1 MPMLQEHARA
11 IARELSLTESQ
22 VAAVARLLADG
33 ATIPF
38 IARYRK
44 EATQSLDEVAVAA
57 VQDRL
62 QRLAERDKRREAILA
77 SLGER
82 GLLTDA
88 LARDIAAAPDLARLE
103 DLYLPFRP
111 KRRTRAAMARE
122 RGLEPL
128 AQALLRQRG
137 LDPRKEAARYVD
149 PQQGVPDAEA
159 ALAGARDIIA
169 ETVTEDARVRS
180 AMRDLFRRTSRL
192 VSRVVKGKEASG
204 GNFRDFF
211 DWNEAVRQ
219 AAGHR
224 ILALF
229 RGEREGVLSLSVRPP
244 EAEALSLVTRL
255 AVTGRGQDSREVAVA
270 VTDGYKR
277 LLGPSLENELRA
289 EVKARADHEAIQ
301 VFSANLRN
309 LLLAPPLGQKR
320 VLALDPGFR
329 TGAKLAV
336 LDAQGALVHYE
347 TIFPTGSKRQ
357 AEEAGA
363 RVRELCAAHAVEA
376 VAVGNGTAGRE
387 TERFVRSLGLGVPVI
402 LVNEAGAS
410 IYSAS
415 ETARR
420 EFPDLD
426 LTVRGAVSIGRRLM
440 DPLAELVKIDPKSIG
455 VGQYQHDVDQ
465 TALKKALDAV
475 VASCV
480 NAVGVDLNTASL
492 ELLAFVSGLGPVLAA
507 NIVAHRLEHGPF
519 RSRSELRKVKR
530 LGPKAFEQ
538 AAGFLRLLGGPVLDA
553 TAVHPERYGLV
564 ARMAA
569 DAGCAVADLVA
580 DAGKRASIDLARYA
594 SGEVGLET
602 LGDIMEELA
611 RPGRDPRP
619 AFSAFSFADGVEDI
633 ADLRPGMR
641 LPGLVTNVATFGAF
655 VDIGVHRDGLVHV
668 SHLAD
673 GYVADPARVVAVGRE
688 VVVTVLDVDRERGRI
703 SLSMRRDPL
712 GDGKG

>member
-1 MPMLQEHARA
+1 MIEEHARILA
-11 IARELSLTESQ
+11 QELSIKERQ
-22 VAAVARLLADG
+22 VVAVAQLLADG
-33 ATIPF
+33 ATVPF

-44 EATQSLDEVAVAA
+44 EASGSLDEVAVAA
-57 VQDRL
+57 IRDRL
-62 QRLAERDKRREAILA
+62 HQLAELDKRREAILA

-88 LARDIAAAPDLARLE
+88 LAKAIAAVPDLIRLE

-137 LDPRKEAARYVD
+137 LNPQTEAKRFLDPEK
-149 PQQGVPDAEA
+149 GVPDIAS
-159 ALAGARDIIA
+159 ALAGARDIMA
-169 ETVTEDARVRS
+169 ETVTEDARIRG
-180 AMRDLFRRTSRL
+180 AMRELFNRRSRL
-192 VSRVVKGKEASG
+192 VSRVVKGKEAAG

-211 DWNEAVRQ
+211 DWDEAVRGI
-219 AAGHR
+219 AGHR
-224 ILALF
+224 VLAMY
-229 RGEREGVLSLSVRPP
+229 RGEREGVLSLVVRPP
-244 EAEALSLVTRL
+244 EEEALALLTRL
-255 AVTGRGQDSREVAVA
+255 TVTGRGDDSREVAAA
-270 VTDGYKR
+270 VEDGYKR

-289 EVKARADHEAIQ
+289 AVKTRADNEAIG
-301 VFSANLRN
+301 VFAANLRN
-309 LLLAPPLGQKR
+309 LLLAAPLGQAR

-336 LDAQGALVHYE
+336 LDLQGALVHHT
-347 TIFPTGSKRQ
+347 TIFPTGSQRQ
-357 AEEAGA
+357 IEEAA
-363 RVRELCAAHAVEA
+363 NVLRELCATYAVQA

-387 TERFVRSLGLGVPVI
+387 TERFVRGLALGVQVI
-402 LVNEAGAS
+402 SVNEAGAS

-415 ETARR
+415 EVARR

-465 TALKKALDAV
+465 TALKQALDAV
-475 VASCV
+475 VTSCV

-492 ELLAFVSGLGPVLAA
+492 ELLAFVSGLGPALAA
-507 NIVAHRLEHGPF
+507 NIVTHRLEHGPF
-519 RSRSELRKVKR
+519 HSRAELRKVKR

-538 AAGFLRLLGGPVLDA
+538 AAGFLRLRGGPVLDA
-553 TAVHPERYGLV
+553 TAVHPERYALV
-564 ARMAA
+564 ARMAS

-580 DAGKRASIDLARYA
+580 DAEARARIDRARYV
-594 SGEVGLET
+594 SKEVGEAT
-602 LGDIMEELA
+602 LHDIMEELA

-619 AFSAFSFADGVEDI
+619 VFSAFSFAEGVEDI
-633 ADLRPGMR
+633 ADLQPGMR

-668 SHLAD
+668 SQLAD
-673 GYVADPARVVAVGRE
+673 SYVSDPARVVEVGRE
-688 VVVTVLDVDRERGRI
+688 VMVTVLEVDRERGRI
-703 SLSMRRDPL
+703 SLSMKRDPL
-712 GDGKG
+712 GEGEKRS

>member
-1 MPMLQEHARA
+1 MLEEHARLL
-11 IARELSLTESQ
+11 ARELAVKDGQIL
-22 VAAVARLLADG
+22 AVARLLADG
-33 ATIPF
+33 ATVPF

-44 EATQSLDEVAVAA
+44 EATGSLDEVAVAA
-57 VQDRL
+57 IRDRL
-62 QRLAERDKRREAILA
+62 QQLAELDKRRESILA

-82 GLLTDA
+82 GLLTEA
-88 LARDIAAAPDLARLE
+88 LARAIADAPELARLE

-128 AQALLRQRG
+128 ARALLRQRG
-137 LDPRKEAARYVD
+137 LDPRTEAGRCVD
-149 PQQGVPDAEA
+149 PEKGVPDAAA
-159 ALAGARDIIA
+159 ALAGARDIVA
-169 ETVTEDARVRS
+169 ELVTEDARIRGAVRE
-180 AMRDLFRRTSRL
+180 LFNRRSRF
-192 VSRVVKGKEASG
+192 VSRVVKGKEAAG

-211 DWNEAVRQ
+211 DWDEAVRGI
-219 AAGHR
+219 AGHR
-224 ILALF
+224 VLAML
-229 RGEREGVLSLSVRPP
+229 RGEREGVLSLTVRPP
-244 EAEALSLVTRL
+244 EAEALALLARL
-255 AVTGRGQDSREVAVA
+255 AVTGRGDDSREVAAA
-270 VTDGYKR
+270 VEDGYKR
-277 LLGPSLENELRA
+277 LLGPSLETELRA
-289 EVKARADHEAIQ
+289 AVRARADNEAIR
-301 VFSANLRN
+301 VFAANLRD
-309 LLLAPPLGQKR
+309 LLMAAPLGQMR

-336 LDAQGALVHYE
+336 LDLQGALVHHA
-347 TIFPTGSKRQ
+347 TIFPTGSQRQ
-357 AEEAGA
+357 CEEAGT
-363 RVRELCAAHAVEA
+363 VLRELCATYAVQA

-387 TERFVRSLGLGVPVI
+387 TERFVRGLGLGLPVI

-415 ETARR
+415 EVARR

-465 TALKKALDAV
+465 TALRQALDEV

-492 ELLAFVSGLGPVLAA
+492 ELLAFVSGLGPSLAA

-519 RSRSELRKVKR
+519 RSRAELRKVKR

-538 AAGFLRLLGGPVLDA
+538 AAGFLRLRGGPVLDA
-553 TAVHPERYGLV
+553 TAVHPERYALV

-569 DAGCAVADLVA
+569 DAGCSVAELA
-580 DAGKRASIDLARYA
+580 AEAGIRARIDIARY
-594 SGEVGLET
+594 VGADVGTAT
-602 LGDIMEELA
+602 LHDILEELA

-619 AFSAFSFADGVEDI
+619 AFSAFSFAEGVEDI

-668 SHLAD
+668 SQLAD
-673 GYVADPARVVAVGRE
+673 GYVADPARVVEVGRE
-688 VVVTVLDVDRERGRI
+688 VMVTVLDVDRERGRI
-703 SLSMRRDPL
+703 SLSMKRDPP
-712 GDGKG
+712 GAEENRA

>member
-1 MPMLQEHARA
+1 MIQEHARA
-11 IARELSLTESQ
+11 IARELSLTEGQ
-22 VAAVARLLADG
+22 VVAVARLLADG

-122 RGLEPL
+122 RGLGPL

-137 LDPRKEAARYVD
+137 LDPRREAARYVD

-169 ETVTEDARVRS
+169 ETVTEDARVRG
-180 AMRDLFRRTSRL
+180 AMRDLFRRKSRL
-192 VSRVVKGKEASG
+192 VSRVVKGKEAAG

-211 DWNEAVRQ
+211 DWDEAVRQ

-229 RGEREGVLSLSVRPP
+229 RGEREGVLSLAVRPP

-255 AVTGRGQDSREVAVA
+255 AVTGSGQDSREVAVA

-289 EVKARADHEAIQ
+289 EVKARADHEAIL

-357 AEEAGA
+357 AEEAGTT
-363 RVRELCAAHAVEA
+363 VRELCAAHAIEA

-387 TERFVRSLGLGVPVI
+387 TERFVRSLGLGAPVI

-465 TALKKALDAV
+465 TALKEALDAV
-475 VASCV
+475 VVSCV

-492 ELLAFVSGLGPVLAA
+492 ELLAFVSGLGPALAA

-519 RSRSELRKVKR
+519 RSRAELRKVKR

-538 AAGFLRLLGGPVLDA
+538 AAGFLRLRGGPVLDA

-564 ARMAA
+564 ERMAA

-580 DAGKRASIDLARYA
+580 DAGKRASIALARYV
-594 SGEVGLET
+594 SGEVGMET

-619 AFSAFSFADGVEDI
+619 VFSAFSFADGVEDI

-673 GYVADPARVVAVGRE
+673 DYVADPARVVAVGRE

-703 SLSMRRDPL
+703 SLSMRRDPF

>member
-1 MPMLQEHARA
+1 MPDTYAGIL
-11 IARELSLTESQ
+11 ARELSIKDAQ
-22 VAAVARLLADG
+22 AAAVARLLADG
-33 ATIPF
+33 ATVPF

-44 EATQSLDEVAVAA
+44 EATGSLDEVVVATIR
-57 VQDRL
+57 DRL
-62 QRLAERDKRREAILA
+62 QQLAELDKRRQAILA
-77 SLGER
+77 SLSER
-82 GLLTDA
+82 DLLTEP
-88 LARDIAAAPDLARLE
+88 LARAIAGATELARLE
-103 DLYLPFRP
+103 DLYLPYRP

-137 LDPRKEAARYVD
+137 LSPPTEAKRFVD
-149 PQQGVPDAEA
+149 AQKGVADVAA

-169 ETVTEDARVRS
+169 ETVAEDARVRGTL
-180 AMRDLFRRTSRL
+180 RELFQRKGRVT
-192 VSRVVKGKEASG
+192 SRVVKGKEAEG
-204 GNFRDFF
+204 ANFRDFF
-211 DWNEAVRQ
+211 DWDEAVRSL
-219 AAGHR
+219 AGHR
-224 ILALF
+224 ALALF
-229 RGEREGVLSLSVRPP
+229 RGEREGVLSLALRPP
-244 EAEALSLVTRL
+244 EPEALALLTRL
-255 AVTGRGQDSREVAVA
+255 TVTGRGEDSREVAAA
-270 VTDGYKR
+270 VEDGYKR
-277 LLGPSLENELRA
+277 LLGPSLETELRA
-289 EVKARADHEAIQ
+289 AVKARADSEAIG
-301 VFSANLRN
+301 VFTANLRN
-309 LLLAPPLGQKR
+309 LLLAAPLGQSR

-336 LDAQGALVHYE
+336 LDAQGALLHHT
-347 TIFPTGSKRQ
+347 TIFPTGSPRQ
-357 AEEAGA
+357 AEAAG
-363 RVRELCAAHAVEA
+363 VVMRELCAAYGVQA

-387 TERFVRSLGLGVPVI
+387 TERFVRGLGLGLPVI

-415 ETARR
+415 DVARR

-465 TALKKALDAV
+465 TALKQALDAV

-492 ELLAFVSGLGPVLAA
+492 ELLSYVSGLGPALAA
-507 NIVAHRLEHGPF
+507 NILAHRAEQGPF
-519 RSRSELRKVKR
+519 RSRAELRKVKR

-538 AAGFLRLLGGPVLDA
+538 AAGFLRLRGGPVLDA
-553 TAVHPERYGLV
+553 TAVHPERYALV
-564 ARMAA
+564 SRMAR
-569 DAGCAVADLVA
+569 DVGCQVADLVA
-580 DAGKRASIDLARYA
+580 DAALRARVEVARYVA
-594 SGEVGLET
+594 EDVGAAT

-619 AFSAFSFADGVEDI
+619 GFSAFSFAEGVKDM

-655 VDIGVHRDGLVHV
+655 VDIGVHRDGLIHV

-673 GYVADPARVVAVGRE
+673 AYVADPARVVAVGQE
-688 VVVTVLDVDRERGRI
+688 VLVTVLDVDRERGRI
-703 SLSMRRDPL
+703 SLSLKRDPL
-712 GDGKG
+712 GEGERG